1 MTTIS
6 LVTVPI
12 LGQMHIPQALSK
24 SLTFCASRYSL
35 QQKRRTRCW
44 KSKSKANIEQNR
56 ERNPSCKVH
65 LVCEGQT
72 PTQNLETR
80 SLSAKEIK
88 TQHKTNSISNQWKS
102 FLRISHTK
110 VTCKVSSKSHAE
122 TQGHCLPHPL
132 QQHLDE
138 AVLFWDWQR
147 APSAQE
153 QGWSLS
159 FMTLGRFWADDC
171 ATEATNYDE
180 RTHINRI

>member
-1 MTTIS
+1 M
-6 LVTVPI
+6 L
-12 LGQMHIPQALSK
+12 LAIPFSRKEHAVESK
-24 SLTFCASRYSL
+24 N
-35 QQKRRTRCW
+35 QRRTS
-44 KSKSKANIEQNR
+44 SKT
-56 ERNPSCKVH
+56 ERDPSCKVH

-102 FLRISHTK
+102 FLGIIHTK

-138 AVLFWDWQR
+138 AVLFWGPAESTRCSR
-147 APSAQE
+147 AGLATKLYDP
-153 QGWSLS
+153 GNKILS
-159 FMTLGRFWADDC
+159 HFRFWADDS
-171 ATEATNYDE
+171 ATKATNYDE
-180 RTHINRI
+180 WTHINRI